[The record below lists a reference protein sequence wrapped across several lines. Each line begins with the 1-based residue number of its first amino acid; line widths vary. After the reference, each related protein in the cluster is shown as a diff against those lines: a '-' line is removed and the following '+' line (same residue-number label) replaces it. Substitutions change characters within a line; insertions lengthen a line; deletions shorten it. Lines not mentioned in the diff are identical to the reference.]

1 MSNRQS
7 PPEFEQA
14 LQELQQL
21 VETLEKGDMSLQDS
35 LKAFEKG
42 IQLSAHC
49 EQTLNNAEQHIE
61 QILDGSLE
69 RAET

>member
-1 MSNRQS
+1 MGQIDN

-42 IQLSAHC
+42 IQLSACC
-49 EQTLNNAEQHIE
+49 EQTLNNAEQRIE
-61 QILDGSLE
+61 KILDGSLE
-69 RAET
+69 KSD